1 MVQKSWER
9 CGRKCLMPG
18 YRFTEAAEHDV
29 NSILDYTL
37 QKRGVIQAFK
47 NLNGLELHTQL
58 LVDTPRL
65 VKSADQFT
73 EGL

>member
-9 CGRKCLMPG
+9 CGRKCLMPS
-18 YRFTEAAEHDV
+18 YRFTEAAAHDV

-47 NLNGLELHTQL
+47 NLDGLELHAQL
-58 LVDTPRL
+58 LADTPRL
-65 VKSADQFT
+65 TKLVDQFT